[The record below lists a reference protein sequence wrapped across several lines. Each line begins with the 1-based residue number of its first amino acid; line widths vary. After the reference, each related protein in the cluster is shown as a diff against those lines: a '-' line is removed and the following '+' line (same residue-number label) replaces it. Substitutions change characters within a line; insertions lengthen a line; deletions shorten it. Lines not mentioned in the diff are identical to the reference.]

1 MQRKTSSITKRGIS
15 ITRRLVTLATAAAV
29 LAAGS
34 ALAPAA
40 VAENYPTKPIV
51 IIVPMP
57 AGGANDAVARMLG
70 QKMSESMGQPIV
82 IDNRPGAGGT
92 IGSSI
97 VAKAAAD
104 GYTLLMGG
112 FATHAGGPHLYPTS
126 GYDALKDFAPIGLI
140 GVAPIVAT
148 VAKESPYAN
157 LKALVDDAK
166 AKPDMITYGSSGN
179 GSPLHLAAALFNEA
193 AGIKLLHLTY
203 QGGNAHTTDL
213 IGGRIGVIF
222 DTSTSAMP
230 LIRGGRVRALAASGT
245 SRLPGLPDVPT
256 FSALGDPQYE
266 VGGWYDLYAPAQT
279 PADVIAKLNAELNK
293 AIANPEAQQKLQGF
307 AIRPAP
313 GTVQQLAAFTK
324 AENDKYGKLIKSLNI
339 QGE

>member
-1 MQRKTSSITKRGIS
+1 MQPNTSSLFHRIVS
-15 ITRRLVTLATAAAV
+15 LTRRHFALTIAALVVAN
-29 LAAGS
+29 S
-34 ALAPAA
+34 PALLHAQDA
-40 VAENYPTKPIV
+40 YPSKPIV

-57 AGGANDAVARMLG
+57 AGGANDAIARLLG

-92 IGSSI
+92 IGSAI
-97 VAKAAAD
+97 VVKAPAD

-140 GVAPIVAT
+140 GVAPILAT
-148 VAKESPYAN
+148 VAKDSPYAN

-166 AKPDMITYGSSGN
+166 AKPDQSTYGSSGN

-193 AGIKLLHLTY
+193 AGIKLLHVPY
-203 QGGNAHTTDL
+203 KGGNAHTTDL
-213 IGGRIGVIF
+213 IGGRIAVIF

-230 LIRGGRVRALAASGT
+230 LIRGGRIRAVAVSGKNRLAD
-245 SRLPGLPDVPT
+245 LPDVPT
-256 FSALGDPQYE
+256 FAELGYPKYE
-266 VGGWYDLYAPAQT
+266 VGGWYALYAPAKT
-279 PADVIAKLNAELNK
+279 PAPIIAKLNTELNK

-313 GTVQQLAAFTK
+313 GTVQQLADFTK
-324 AENDKYGKLIKSLNI
+324 SENDKYGKLIKALNI